1 VIDTLAF
8 LEAVTLVC
16 MAVLA
21 VAFAI
26 AFLRL
31 ARGPT
36 VPDRVVGLEL
46 MTTIFVCVVAVW
58 SISSRQTVYLDVAIV
73 LALVGFLSAVAFARF
88 IALGRRS
95 R

>member
-1 VIDTLAF
+1 MIDTL
-8 LEAVTLVC
+8 LLLDAVTYAC

-26 AFLRL
+26 TFIRL
-31 ARGPT
+31 ALGPT

-46 MTTIFVCVVAVW
+46 LTTIFVCLVAVW
-58 SISSRQTVYLDVAIV
+58 SIASRQTVYLDVAIV

>member
-1 VIDTLAF
+1 VIDTLVM
-8 LEAVTLVC
+8 LDAVTLVC
-16 MAVLA
+16 MGVLA
-21 VAFAI
+21 LSFAI

-31 ARGPT
+31 ALGPT
-36 VPDRVVGLEL
+36 IPDRVVGLEL

-58 SISSRQTVYLDVAIV
+58 SIGSRQPVYLDVAIV